1 MKKEL
6 CTPCAMALTETR
18 DVKLVSRGANQK
30 ITCMK
35 CGRRRYGGLYE
46 VRWKISKNNKE
57 KRG

>member
-18 DVKLVSRGANQK
+18 DVKFISRGTDQK

-35 CGRRRYGGLYE
+35 CGRRRYGGIYE
-46 VRWKISKNNKE
+46 VRRKNNKKE
-57 KRG
+57 RKE